1 MRQQGIKQTDERR
14 TMQFVYGNTV
24 KEMQASSPS
33 RGEEVHRELEEKKR
47 REQEERERRRRE
59 EEENQ
64 KRKRKRQ
71 ATARMNPARMLM
83 SPGYLLFVAGALAVM
98 AVVTVCYLQM
108 RAELTRN
115 TKQVAALESQLVEL
129 KSNNDSREQK
139 LEASVDLESIRRK
152 AMEELGMVYPSQGQI
167 EYFEVKDSDYMN
179 QYGEIPKR

>member
-71 ATARMNPARMLM
+71 ATARRNQARMLM

-152 AMEELGMVYPSQGQI
+152 AMEELGMVYANKDQVLMYDKTES
-167 EYFEVKDSDYMN
+167 EYVRQDED
-179 QYGEIPKR
+179 IPAN